1 MNQLSELNFY
11 YCDHNDIIAE
21 RIGDV
26 LEEMGIFE
34 FTPLRKLKMNLFGMP
49 HQRVQEINSW
59 YEKNARKGGKVNIV
73 VFLTKFIKDSHVFDH
88 DMKLIRQMSRKRNV
102 NLYTVV
108 DDAFRSDISNNDEFF
123 SWLYKRSVIY
133 DVTNTCIIADTVDVA
148 RSLTMELVK
157 QRFKND
163 IKRDLPV
170 NELAP
175 GLTGLQNKNIYI
187 NSIAHAYEKISD
199 MDCPGKFLLIFSLF
213 KYVEQT
219 IGTSPYSKCM
229 EYLLK
234 RSTKEFL
241 MTKKDLELS
250 HACLMSDMF
259 KIKDL

>member
-59 YEKNARKGGKVNIV
+59 YEKYARKGGKVNIV

-88 DMKLIRQMSRKRNV
+88 DMKLIRQISRKRNI
-102 NLYTVV
+102 NLYTIV
-108 DDAFRSDISNNDEFF
+108 DDSFRSEISNNDDFF

-133 DVTNTCIIADTVDVA
+133 DVTNTCIIADTIDVA

-163 IKRDLPV
+163 KKRELPV
-170 NELAP
+170 NELDNS
-175 GLTGLQNKNIYI
+175 LIEIRNENVYI
-187 NSIAHAYEKISD
+187 NSIVQAYEKISD

-213 KYVEQT
+213 KYIEQT

-250 HACLMSDMF
+250 HACLMSDML
-259 KIKDL
+259 KIKEM